1 MTAEDE
7 RASKPGAAAV
17 LAPLT
22 PDQVALRE
30 AENGLRQ
37 FDRLVVMIETAVVPA
52 APPFRLRPSTLME
65 LNRIAVDGLMS
76 GAGAYRHGPIGIS
89 GTSHEPPPPE
99 EVPEHVDT
107 MCEYVLEH
115 WDATPIHLAS
125 YIMWRLNWIHPFND
139 GNGRTSRAVSYL
151 VLCAR
156 LGLRL
161 PGTPTIPERIA
172 ADKSPYYSAL
182 DHADA
187 AWKAGRV
194 DVSAME
200 TLVSASLAAQLV
212 AIHTLATSTG
222 AKQAPDS

>member
-1 MTAEDE
+1 M
-7 RASKPGAAAV
+7 P
-17 LAPLT
+17 
-22 PDQVALRE
+22 
-30 AENGLRQ
+30 
-37 FDRLVVMIETAVVPA
+37 
-52 APPFRLRPSTLME
+52 
-65 LNRIAVDGLMS
+65 
-76 GAGAYRHGPIGIS
+76 GAGAYRHGPIFIN
-89 GTSHEPPPPE
+89 GTSHQPPPPE

-107 MCEYVLEH
+107 MCEYVLNH
-115 WDATPIHLAS
+115 WDATPIHLSS

-151 VLCAR
+151 VLCVR

-172 ADKSPYYSAL
+172 ADKSPYYLAL

-187 AWKAGRV
+187 AWKAGQL

-200 TLVSASLAAQLV
+200 TLVKASLAAQLV

-222 AKQAPDS
+222 PKQAPDS